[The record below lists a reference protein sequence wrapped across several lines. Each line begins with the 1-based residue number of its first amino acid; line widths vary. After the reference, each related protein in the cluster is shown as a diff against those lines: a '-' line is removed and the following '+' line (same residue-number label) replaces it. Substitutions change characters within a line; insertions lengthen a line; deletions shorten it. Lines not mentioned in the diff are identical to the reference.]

1 MSLWPGCSA
10 YPDGQRFCRRRS
22 GWSSAGR
29 FLTYKHKPFNK
40 YALKNILP
48 GIIWALGN
56 MFLFISQPRVGVAT
70 SFSLSQ
76 MGIVISTLGGIFIL
90 RESKT
95 KRQLVA
101 IAIGIILIIVAAVFL
116 GVAKSNS

>member
-1 MSLWPGCSA
+1 MVSA
-10 YPDGQRFCRRRS
+10 SAAGDRDGHR
-22 GWSSAGR
+22 GLL
-29 FLTYKHKPFNK
+29 LTYKHKPFNK

-70 SFSLSQ
+70 SFPFLKWGSSSARSAESSFS
-76 MGIVISTLGGIFIL
+76 V
-90 RESKT
+90 SKT